1 MDVELKTALSG
12 IREGVKAF
20 EPRLEA
26 VEKTAGDIQKQVDAI
41 DVARAGRL
49 GYGIE
54 QKSLLDHL
62 KESDQFLRLCSDK
75 RGRAVISLTGVDASL
90 LERKTIISS
99 GPGGNVGASVSGVL
113 PIGRLDGI
121 TTEARAQLTLRD
133 LLTATPTTFQVIDFV
148 KVNQPMG
155 NASPVAEAS
164 QKPENAT
171 TFTTVAERVKT
182 IATWIPASRQI
193 LDDMSGLASFI
204 SNSLAYYVNSEEE
217 LQLLSGDNVGEDLH
231 GLIPQASQFSLGL
244 LSGSHGWNKIDII
257 GRAIQQITAAKE
269 LQPTF
274 VVMHPDDWW
283 DIRLTKDGF
292 GRYILGDPQQ
302 GGQMTTNGFVLSPTQ
317 NLFGLSVDPTTNMAP
332 GTFLIGSGSPVACEI
347 MDRMEMQIDVSTEHS
362 TFFTQNL
369 VAVRAEKRLALIT
382 RRPASFV
389 TGSFSTSPA

>member
-1 MDVELKTALSG
+1 MDLELKAALSG
-12 IREGVKAF
+12 IREGIKAF

-26 VEKTAGDIQKQVDAI
+26 IEKSGGDMQRQLDGI
-41 DVARAGRL
+41 DIGRAGRL
-49 GYGIE
+49 GGGIE

-75 RGRAVISLTGVDASL
+75 RGRAAINLTGVDATL

-99 GPGGNVGASVSGVL
+99 GPGGNVCTAVSGVL
-113 PIGRLDGI
+113 QVGRLDGV
-121 TTEARAQLTLRD
+121 TTEARQQLTLRD
-133 LLTATPTTFQVIDFV
+133 LLTATPTTFQVVDFV

-164 QKPENAT
+164 LKPENAA
-171 TFTTVAERVKT
+171 TFTTVSERVKT

-204 SNSLAYYVNSEEE
+204 SNSLAYYVNAEEE
-217 LQLLSGDNVGEDLH
+217 VQMLSGDNTGENLH
-231 GLIPQASQFSLGL
+231 GLIPQASAFSIGL
-244 LSGSHGWNKIDII
+244 LHATQGWNKIDII
-257 GRAIQQITAAKE
+257 GRAIQQITGAKE

-274 VVMHPDDWW
+274 VVMHPNDWW

-302 GGQMTTNGFVLSPTQ
+302 GGQMTTSGFVLSPTQ
-317 NLFGLSVDPTTNMAP
+317 NIFGLNVVPTTNMAL
-332 GTFLIGSGSPVACEI
+332 GTFLIGSGSPVAAEI
-347 MDRMEMQIDVSTEHS
+347 MDRMEMQIDISTEHS

-389 TGSFSTSPA
+389 TGTFTTSP